1 MSSSALEGRG
11 SSASPE
17 EAPLAAAIRRFQEG
31 TDREASFRL
40 VYETYFQ
47 PLVRFFRRKGVD
59 TEDAFD
65 LTQETLL
72 RIYKGLDEYEDRQ
85 RFAAWVFRIATTTF
99 LKHRRRFATAKRSA
113 IEISRD
119 AMEHPEPLSAQPD
132 RQLDTLIDGERRQ
145 ALRREVAELPDQMRD
160 CLVLR
165 LYHGLAYREIAKI
178 KQVSVETVKAHLFR
192 ARKRLRETL
201 GSEDDLEI

>member
-11 SSASPE
+11 SSAPPAE
-17 EAPLAAAIRRFQEG
+17 NPLTAAIRRFQAG

-47 PLVRFFRRKGVD
+47 PLVRFFRRRGVE

-65 LTQETLL
+65 LTQETLI
-72 RIYKGLDEYEDRQ
+72 RIYKGLDAYEDRQ
-85 RFAAWVFRIATTTF
+85 RFAGWVFRIATTTY

-119 AMEHPEPLSAQPD
+119 AMEHPEPLTAQPH
-132 RQLDTLIDGERRQ
+132 RQLDSLITREQRQ
-145 ALRREVAELPDQMRD
+145 ALRREVAELPEQMRD

-165 LYHGLAYREIAKI
+165 LYHGLAYREIAEI
-178 KQVSVETVKAHLFR
+178 KKVSVETVKAHLFR

-201 GSEDDLEI
+201 GSEDALEI